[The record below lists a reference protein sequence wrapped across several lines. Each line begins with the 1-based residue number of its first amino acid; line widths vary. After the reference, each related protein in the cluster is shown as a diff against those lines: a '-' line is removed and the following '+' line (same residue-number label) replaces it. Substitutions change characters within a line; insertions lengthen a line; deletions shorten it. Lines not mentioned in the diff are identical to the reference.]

1 MNTYCSNCGFQNPA
15 DSKFCQSCGSK
26 LTLPA
31 PSHEPQPLSQ
41 SIYQDNSYQHPDG
54 RASYTIEGHEMQFV
68 EIELEPGESIIA
80 EAGAMMYMEQGIKME
95 TIFSDGSGKEGKDL
109 GSKLFSAGKRVLTGE
124 SLFMT
129 MFTNHAQVTA
139 KVAFSAPYPGKII
152 VLNLAEYGGQI
163 ICQKDSFL
171 CAEKGTQLEI
181 AFQKN
186 IGVAL
191 FGGEGFIMQKL
202 IGDRNVFIHS
212 GGTITKK
219 DLKAGETLRLD
230 TGCLVAMTANINY
243 NIEFTNVKT
252 AFFGGEGLALA
263 TLTGPGSVWLQSL
276 PFSRIIGQVLSSM
289 KGKKGNKDEGR
300 LLGNIGIGDFF
311 GGNK

>member
-1 MNTYCSNCGFQNPA
+1 MSIFCSDCGFQNP
-15 DSKFCQSCGSK
+15 DGSKFCQSCGNK
-26 LTLPA
+26 LTPPA
-31 PSHEPQPLSQ
+31 LTFEPQPLSQ
-41 SIYQDNSYQHPDG
+41 PQPQGDSFQRPDG

-68 EIELEPGESIIA
+68 EIDLEPGESIIA
-80 EAGAMMYMEQGIKME
+80 EAGAMMYMEQGIQME
-95 TIFSDGSGKEGKDL
+95 TIFGDGSGKEGKDL
-109 GSKLFSAGKRVLTGE
+109 VGKLFSAGKRVLTGE

-129 MFTNHAQVTA
+129 MFTNHGQVSA
-139 KVAFSAPYPGKII
+139 KVSFSAPYPGKII

-171 CAEKGTQLEI
+171 CAEKGTQIEI

-191 FGGEGFIMQKL
+191 FGGEGFIMQRL
-202 IGDRNVFIHS
+202 IGERNIFIHS

-219 DLKAGETLRLD
+219 ELKPGETLRLD
-230 TGCLVAMTANINY
+230 TGCLVAMTSTINY

-263 TLTGPGSVWLQSL
+263 TLTGPGTVWLQSL
-276 PFSRIIGQVLSSM
+276 PFNRIVGLVLSSM
-289 KGKKGNKDEGR
+289 KGKKGSKDEGS